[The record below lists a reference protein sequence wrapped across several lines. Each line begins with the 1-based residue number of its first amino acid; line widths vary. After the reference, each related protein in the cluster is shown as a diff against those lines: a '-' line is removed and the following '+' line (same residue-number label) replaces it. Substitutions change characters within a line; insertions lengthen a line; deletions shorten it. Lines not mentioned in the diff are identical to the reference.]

1 MAGTVQLVTFQLGE
15 EHFGVPI
22 GAIQEVVRLP
32 EITPV
37 PEAPAF
43 VEGVINLRGRIL
55 PVLDL
60 GRRFRLPDRP
70 RTRAS
75 RILVAEAGGRAVGL
89 IVDAVCEVVRLS
101 GGAIEPPPPMVGGIG
116 VDYITGVGK
125 LQGRLLVLLDVGK
138 ALDPGDLR
146 RAEGAGR
153 RREGAPADAA
163 AAPAPARSSA
173 AAWPWRT

>member
-1 MAGTVQLVTFQLGE
+1 MAAPVQLVTFRLGE

-75 RILVAEAGGRAVGL
+75 RILVAEAGGRPVGL
-89 IVDAVCEVVRLS
+89 IVDAVCEVVRLP
-101 GGAIEPPPPMVGGIG
+101 GAAIEPPPPVVGGIG

-125 LQGRLLVLLDVGK
+125 LRDRLLVLLDLGR

-146 RAEGAGR
+146 RAEGPGR
-153 RREGAPADAA
+153 RREGPAAEAA
-163 AAPAPARSSA
+163 TAPAPAGSSA

>member
-1 MAGTVQLVTFQLGE
+1 MAAPVQLVTFRLGA

-75 RILVAEAGGRAVGL
+75 RILVAEAGGRPVGL
-89 IVDAVCEVVRLS
+89 IVDAVCEVVRLP
-101 GGAIEPPPPMVGGIG
+101 GAAIEPPPPVVGGIG

-125 LQGRLLVLLDVGK
+125 LADRLLVLLDLGRV
-138 ALDPGDLR
+138 LHPEDLR
-146 RAEGAGR
+146 HADGTGLRLGAL
-153 RREGAPADAA
+153 PAA
-163 AAPAPARSSA
+163 AAAVAPTA
-173 AAWPWRT
+173 